1 MKKFFPTL
9 FASGAMML
17 TLATSCATNSES
29 QEVALKDVF
38 KDKFLIGV
46 AINNNQ
52 AWGRDSLGTSM
63 VNKHFNAVVAE
74 NEMKCERIHPKEN
87 EFFWDN
93 ADRFVQ
99 FAEENGMFP
108 VGHCLIWHSQCA
120 PWFFVDDKGEQV
132 DAETLKNRMRDHIY
146 AVVGRYKGR
155 IKGWDVVNEAIV
167 EDGSY
172 RNSKFYQI
180 LGEEF
185 IPLAFQYAH
194 EADPD
199 AELYYNDYGM
209 NVAGRRDA
217 VVKMVN
223 DLKSRGL
230 RIDAIGMQG
239 HMGLDYPTYEEFE
252 TSLKAFAGTGCRVN
266 ISEWDMSA
274 LPTLTRSANVSD
286 TVAFRRSLNPYPD
299 SLPAEV
305 SAQWNERMAGMLA
318 VLLRNADSIDRV
330 IAWGVSDGDSWKNGW
345 PVPGRKDYPLLIDR
359 NYELKP
365 FLQDAIANFKEN
377 K

>member
-1 MKKFFPTL
+1 MKLTL
-9 FASGAMML
+9 QSLLISGAVSAMVL
-17 TLATSCATNSES
+17 SGCATNAES
-29 QEVALKDVF
+29 TDLTLKDAF
-38 KDKFLIGV
+38 KDKFLVGV
-46 AINNNQ
+46 AINNDQ
-52 AWGRDSLGTSM
+52 AWGRDSLGADM
-63 VNKHFNAVVAE
+63 AKRHFNAVVAE
-74 NEMKCERIHPKEN
+74 NVMKCGEIHPKEN
-87 EFFWDN
+87 EYFWDD

-99 FAEENGMFP
+99 FAEDNGMYT

-120 PWFFVDDKGEQV
+120 PWFFTDDKGETV

-155 IKGWDVVNEAIV
+155 VKGWDVVNEAIV

-185 IPLAFQYAH
+185 IPLSFQFAH

-209 NVAGRRDA
+209 NVEGRRNA

-223 DLKSRGL
+223 DLKGRGL

-239 HMGLDYPTYEEFE
+239 HMGLDYPTLEEFE
-252 TSLKAFAGTGCRVN
+252 TSLKAFASTGCKVN

-274 LPTLTRSANVSD
+274 LPTVTRSANVSD
-286 TVAFRRSLNPYPD
+286 TVAFRKALNPYPD
-299 SLPAEV
+299 SLPAEI
-305 SAQWNERMAGMLA
+305 AKQWNERM
-318 VLLRNADSIDRV
+318 
-330 IAWGVSDGDSWKNGW
+330 
-345 PVPGRKDYPLLIDR
+345 
-359 NYELKP
+359 
-365 FLQDAIANFKEN
+365 
-377 K
+377 